1 MPVVIVKITE
11 GANKEQ
17 KRRVIAGITEV
28 LKQEMGKNPETTHV
42 IIEEIPVDCWGMRG
56 KTVEEI
62 RAGK

>member
-11 GANKEQ
+11 GASKDQ
-17 KRRVIAGITEV
+17 KKRVIAGITEL
-28 LKQEMGKNPETTHV
+28 LKVELGKNPETTHV
-42 IIEEIPVDCWGMRG
+42 VIEEVPLDCWGLRG